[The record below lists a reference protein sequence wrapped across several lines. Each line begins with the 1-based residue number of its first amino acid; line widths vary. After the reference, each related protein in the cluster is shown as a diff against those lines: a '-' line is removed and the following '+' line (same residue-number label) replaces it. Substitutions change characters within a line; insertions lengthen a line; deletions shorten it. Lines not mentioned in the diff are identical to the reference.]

1 MTEVVDLTFTDSDD
15 EPELRPSQPTVPTAG
30 AAGLR
35 TPLRRLLAL
44 QRRNG
49 GTFAEPE
56 PNPSP
61 PLSPEEIDLLES
73 PELPKQYV
81 NRGELYQPKQRQVGV
96 EEERKK
102 KAPSAAAAAQNVVG
116 PSRPIQ
122 SSSRSLAYN
131 PSEYEDEGAEESY
144 EPEYLPQ
151 NSPTTAAATAAAAGP
166 GGRKPKRTREEIAR
180 DKELKKQQKAAE
192 TAARKQASQ
201 YNSDRHVLRYM
212 TAILDPELMGSPV
225 GLKIAEAFQQ
235 TQAQQAEH
243 ERIQYKVASTCLG
256 GGLKAIKWL
265 RKVPT
270 TTAPVQGSHSQ
281 HEPYNMNDGGS
292 EHQMGS
298 QSQFASQQPMLIDQ
312 EEPHILICF
321 EAEEFV
327 AAVQRDSLTSLFITL
342 QQYCPG
348 HRPHL
353 LVHRL
358 DFILTKKEREDFTRT
373 MGAGGN
379 ISQHAF
385 NRRDIDDFISK
396 LSIEAPQVG
405 FRDVASA
412 EEGASHVCSLT
423 RAIARRLLEKN
434 DASKYLL
441 STGQG
446 NNKKSS
452 QNTASLLASYPV
464 EDPGVRAF
472 LHALCAMPSVG
483 PQIAHAVAIK
493 YGSLGNLMEML
504 FDPRKSYQD
513 KIRELEFLPRTGS
526 DRVTKVGPKAAKQL
540 MEILTGDN
548 PDAAVHEK
556 G

>member
-1 MTEVVDLTFTDSDD
+1 
-15 EPELRPSQPTVPTAG
+15 
-30 AAGLR
+30 
-35 TPLRRLLAL
+35 
-44 QRRNG
+44 
-49 GTFAEPE
+49 
-56 PNPSP
+56 
-61 PLSPEEIDLLES
+61 
-73 PELPKQYV
+73 
-81 NRGELYQPKQRQVGV
+81 
-96 EEERKK
+96 
-102 KAPSAAAAAQNVVG
+102 
-116 PSRPIQ
+116 
-122 SSSRSLAYN
+122 
-131 PSEYEDEGAEESY
+131 
-144 EPEYLPQ
+144 
-151 NSPTTAAATAAAAGP
+151 
-166 GGRKPKRTREEIAR
+166 
-180 DKELKKQQKAAE
+180 
-192 TAARKQASQ
+192 
-201 YNSDRHVLRYM
+201 M

-256 GGLKAIKWL
+256 GGYRAIKWL

-270 TTAPVQGSHSQ
+270 ATVVQGSHSQ
-281 HEPYNMNDGGS
+281 HDPYDTINDGS
-292 EHQMGS
+292 EPQMGS
-298 QSQFASQQPMLIDQ
+298 QFQHQTLVDQ

-327 AAVQRDSLTSLFITL
+327 AAVQRDSLTSLFTTL
-342 QQYCPG
+342 QHHCPG
-348 HRPHL
+348 HRPHV

-358 DFILTKKEREDFTRT
+358 DFFLTKKEREDFSRT
-373 MGAGGN
+373 MGNGGN
-379 ISQHAF
+379 SLQQAF

-396 LSIEAPQVG
+396 MSVEAPQVG

-412 EEGASHVCSLT
+412 EEGAGHVCSLT
-423 RAIARRLLEKN
+423 RAIARRLLDKN

-483 PQIAHAVAIK
+483 PQIGHAVAVK
-493 YGSLGNLMEML
+493 YGSLGNLMAMM
-504 FDPRKSYQD
+504 FDPGKSYQD

-526 DRVTKVGPKAAKQL
+526 GRVTKVGPKAAKQL

-548 PDAAVHEK
+548 PDAAVHET